1 MFLQR
6 IVKFLHRTVNLD
18 ITKTDIENRKIVGYA
33 AVFEETYTQMY
44 DAYGDVFY
52 ERVRP
57 GAFKESLEK
66 ANVCMLVNHDW
77 SRIVGRMGSNLKLEE
92 DEAGLKFELDV
103 PNTTEGNDLLENVR
117 LGIIQGCSFGFYIE
131 RKITRWND
139 DWEYF
144 QDLEKV
150 ELLEVTA
157 TPIPAY
163 ESTSISARS
172 KLNIAEM
179 RDKEKKSHEQKPDFK
194 ERSMKM
200 LGSFFD
206 EFLK

>member
-1 MFLQR
+1 M
-6 IVKFLHRTVNLD
+6 KMEMEKRTVNLD
-18 ITKTDIENRKIVGYA
+18 LTKTDIENRKIVGYA

-163 ESTSISARS
+163 
-172 KLNIAEM
+172 
-179 RDKEKKSHEQKPDFK
+179 
-194 ERSMKM
+194 
-200 LGSFFD
+200 
-206 EFLK
+206 